1 MTLGLGLALQGRL
14 REFLEEEVRATGQAV
29 RQGVK
34 DSTEAVKLGAREEI
48 AQRLSSGQRK
58 GGSNRRV
65 ANAIRSR
72 LFDDGPFDQ
81 AGLVYSKF
89 GRGRGASFVDYLAPH
104 VLGAE
109 IMPVSR
115 RALLIAFGKTK
126 GTRRK
131 RRNEIQRRAGLAF
144 IRLEEGKGSI
154 STSGTLTSTCTLRA
168 RLQTTA
174 QVYCNKAKNLEA
186 TRGQPKIHSRA
197 LLRSMTCGVYY
208 GADSV

>member
-1 MTLGLGLALQGRL
+1 MTLSLGLALQGRL
-14 REFLEEEVRATGQAV
+14 REFLEEEVRETSQAV
-29 RQGVK
+29 RVGVK
-34 DSTEAVKLGAREEI
+34 DSTEAVKLGARDEI

-81 AGLVYSKF
+81 AGIVYSKF

-109 IMPVSR
+109 ITPVSR
-115 RALLIAFGKTK
+115 QALLIAFGKTK

-131 RRNEIQRRAGLAF
+131 RRNEIQRREGLAF
-144 IRLEEGKGSI
+144 IRLDRDRTLIVRKGRGRRR
-154 STSGTLTSTCTLRA
+154 GTPIGLFLR
-168 RLQTTA
+168 R
-174 QVYCNKAKNLEA
+174 V
-186 TRGQPKIHSRA
+186 RIRPKLNFDRIIRRETDA
-197 LLRSMTCGVYY
+197 LPRRILNFLGP
-208 GADSV
+208 

>member
-1 MTLGLGLALQGRL
+1 MTLGLSLALQGRL
-14 REFLEEEVRATGQAV
+14 REFLEQEIRDTSQAI
-29 RQGVK
+29 RRGVK

-58 GGSNRRV
+58 GGRNRRV

-72 LFDDGPFDQ
+72 LYDDGPLNQ
-81 AGLVYSKF
+81 AGIVYSKF

-109 IMPVSR
+109 ITPVSR

-131 RRNEIQRRAGLAF
+131 RRNEIQRREGLVF
-144 IRLEEGKGSI
+144 IRLDRDRTLILRKGRGRRR
-154 STSGTLTSTCTLRA
+154 GTPIGLFLR
-168 RLQTTA
+168 R
-174 QVYCNKAKNLEA
+174 V
-186 TRGQPKIHSRA
+186 RIRPKLSFDRIIRRETDA
-197 LLRSMTCGVYY
+197 LPRRILNFLGP
-208 GADSV
+208 